1 MTAELNHARLVK
13 AKVAQRNAWIKERIK
28 SMQKLVNFLML
39 GKRLTI
45 GNMQEIGEVGASC
58 ARKYRDILIADGVM
72 LQSPADRWKKD
83 NAPEFFLTLDG
94 AIKAELM
101 FIKMNAAI
109 VEPKKPTIK
118 MSNLLPGTRIY
129 IAADDCDSHT
139 RHVRNAIVRPVRH
152 PLDVALFGD
161 GPAPSLREAVA

>member
-1 MTAELNHARLVK
+1 MTAELNHARLAK

-28 SMQKLVNFLML
+28 SMQKLVNFLMT

-45 GNMQEIGEVGASC
+45 GNMQGVGEISASC
-58 ARKYRDILIADGVM
+58 ARKYRDMLIADGIMQQV
-72 LQSPADRWKKD
+72 PADRWKKD
-83 NAPEFFLTLDG
+83 NAPEFFFAPDG

-101 FIKMNAAI
+101 FIKMNAEI
-109 VEPKKPTIK
+109 EEPKKPSVKT
-118 MSNLLPGTRIY
+118 SNLLPGTRIH
-129 IAADDCDSHT
+129 IAADDNDTYT

-161 GPAPSLREAVA
+161 GPAPSLREVSA